1 MRQITFLMELVLSGG
16 TSGGCL
22 RDWYVYRQI
31 SEYAHRNTARQ
42 SETMAV
48 MGGYAGGKGIGR
60 RHWKIETAP
69 RL

>member
-1 MRQITFLMELVLSGG
+1 MTDYFLNGKLVLRGG

-31 SEYAHRNTARQ
+31 SEYAHRNTARL

-48 MGGYAGGKGIGR
+48 VGGHAGRSGAGERNRQAEI
-60 RHWKIETAP
+60 AAA
-69 RL
+69 L